1 MFDERFN
8 VINEPFKTLFCP
20 SDKTDFEMP
29 LGWKNLKKLLL
40 LRKEVRQVVN
50 KLNQKL
56 LFENR
61 QYKDCMWFFEEM
73 SMLRDDVNEWQCVE
87 VRDKTFK
94 LMSHMLR
101 LVSTSMESAEETG
114 FVDNIPLLMI
124 KLRMKSGRI

>member
-1 MFDERFN
+1 
-8 VINEPFKTLFCP
+8 
-20 SDKTDFEMP
+20 MP

-50 KLNQKL
+50 ELNQKL

-124 KLRMKSGRI
+124 KLKIKSARI

>member
-29 LGWKNLKKLLL
+29 LGWKNLKRLIL
-40 LRKEVRQVVN
+40 LRKEVRQVVHE
-50 KLNQKL
+50 LNQKL
-56 LFENR
+56 LYGNT
-61 QYKDCMWFFEEM
+61 QWQDCMWFFEEM
-73 SMLRDDVNEWQCVE
+73 SMLRDYVTEWQCVE
-87 VRDKTFK
+87 VRDKTFN

-101 LVSTSMESAEETG
+101 LVTTSMESAEHTG
-114 FVDNIPLLMI
+114 FVENIPLLMI

>member
-1 MFDERFN
+1 MKDLMF
-8 VINEPFKTLFCP
+8 INEPFKTLFCP

-29 LGWKNLKKLLL
+29 LGWKNLKRLLL

-50 KLNQKL
+50 ELNQKL

-73 SMLRDDVNEWQCVE
+73 SILREYVNEWQCVE

-94 LMSHMLR
+94 LMSHMLT

-114 FVDNIPLLMI
+114 FVENIPLLI
-124 KLRMKSGRI
+124 VKLKMKSGRI

>member
-1 MFDERFN
+1 MFLTSRF
-8 VINEPFKTLFCP
+8 KLYFCLQI
-20 SDKTDFEMP
+20 KKKAFEMP

-50 KLNQKL
+50 ELNQKL

-73 SMLRDDVNEWQCVE
+73 SILREYVNEWQCVE

-94 LMSHMLR
+94 LMSHMLT

-114 FVDNIPLLMI
+114 FVDNIPLLII
-124 KLRMKSGRI
+124 KLKMKTGRIL

>member
-1 MFDERFN
+1 MFLTSRF
-8 VINEPFKTLFCP
+8 KLYFCLQI
-20 SDKTDFEMP
+20 KKKEFEMP
-29 LGWKNLKKLLL
+29 LGWKNLKRLIL

-50 KLNQKL
+50 ELNQKL

-73 SMLRDDVNEWQCVE
+73 SILREYVNEWQCVE

-94 LMSHMLR
+94 LMSHMLT

-114 FVDNIPLLMI
+114 FVENIPLLI
-124 KLRMKSGRI
+124 VKLKMKSGRI